1 MCLFVMKK
9 VRARVCSSVVPSG
22 TSSASSFFPGA
33 EAPGY
38 SQTPLRGLAGA
49 PLVVD
54 YLQLMSGGGKCFEN
68 RTGDVS
74 SISRGLKAI
83 AVVLSS
89 D

>member
-1 MCLFVMKK
+1 MKQGEG
-9 VRARVCSSVVPSG
+9 ARLQFIVPSG